1 MVCTF
6 FGHRDS
12 PDSIIPRLRS
22 TIIDLIV
29 NKDVSLFYVGNNG
42 NFDRMVSHIL
52 LELSS
57 EYDFKYYVVLSYFP
71 KNIYPDHITIVP
83 EGIESVYPKFA
94 INYRNN
100 WMLTHSEY
108 VVTYVVNNIGSGAA
122 KYKEKAIVFNKYV
135 IEIRKD

>member
-52 LELSS
+52 SELSS
-57 EYDFKYYVVLSYFP
+57 EYDFKYYVVLSSFL
-71 KNIYPDHITIVP
+71 KNNDPENVTIIP

-94 INYRNN
+94 INYRNQ
-100 WMLTHSEY
+100 WMIDHSDY
-108 VVTYVVNNIGSGAA
+108 VVTYVINNIGSCAA
-122 KYKEKAIVFNKYV
+122 KFKEKATIRKKYV
-135 IEIRKD
+135 IEISEF

>member
-1 MVCTF
+1 MTKLYHFHNTVLMRYTTF
-6 FGHRDS
+6 SYSF
-12 PDSIIPRLRS
+12 
-22 TIIDLIV
+22 T
-29 NKDVSLFYVGNNG
+29 VSG

-52 LELSS
+52 SELSS

-100 WMLTHSEY
+100 WMLTHSDY

-122 KYKEKAIVFNKYV
+122 KYKEKAIILNKHV
-135 IEIRKD
+135 IEIRIV